1 MANEKELSRLRVTI
15 LCVAVVPLLF
25 ILVMWIL
32 YRRRKRIEKE
42 KQIRANREYQRLT
55 DELAKSENELN
66 LQKTNAKRFQEEKE
80 KEIMQLKNA
89 LSAYEAN
96 SADEAQ
102 WNVERIVTDSAICR
116 HLHSLSAKGEKAT
129 VEEFTDLSTMAKNAF
144 PQFFA
149 AITKEEYGLTDREII
164 FCLLIRFHFIPSEIA
179 VLNGISSQRATN
191 IKTAIN
197 KKMFGANGA
206 KTLEAQLLSLT
217 DI

>member
-1 MANEKELSRLRVTI
+1 MA
-15 LCVAVVPLLF
+15 
-25 ILVMWIL
+25 
-32 YRRRKRIEKE
+32 IEK
-42 KQIRANREYQRLT
+42 APSLPNRISLFQSKLAIAHYAQGSIT
-55 DELAKSENELN
+55 D
-66 LQKTNAKRFQEEKE
+66 
-80 KEIMQLKNA
+80 
-89 LSAYEAN
+89 Y
-96 SADEAQ
+96 
-102 WNVERIVTDSAICR
+102 CR
-116 HLHSLSAKGEKAT
+116 YLHSLSAKGEKAT
-129 VEEFTDLSTMAKNAF
+129 VEELTDLSTMAKNAF

-191 IKTAIN
+191 IKTAVN